1 VDEESEDEERANDE
15 VPVDF
20 IEIPVVCGSV
30 FNACHEDHVDREH
43 QSEEFRDSVNEI
55 ST

>member
-1 VDEESEDEERANDE
+1 MDEESEDEKRANDE

-20 IEIPVVCGSV
+20 IEIPVVSGSV
-30 FNACHEDHVDREH
+30 FDASHEDHVDRKH
-43 QSEEFRDSVNEI
+43 QSEELRDSVNEI